1 MSPSLST
8 SEPTIDPDWV
18 TRPALTC
25 GDPARTFPPEALEGP
40 GLAEFGSD
48 PAAGILRSIVATA
61 LQGPPFPEHG
71 WHRVLE
77 DPSGVTFVASSVDP
91 TPWWQVSVGLLGGTL
106 QATEYGQC
114 QLAIAAPAGVS
125 FGRWW
130 LDPKG
135 PALSPDTTEV
145 SILVRERVCASGES
159 PEGRVLPT
167 TIVMREDAIE
177 VAVGIRERTGG
188 QDCPGNPAYRMR
200 LELPEPLD
208 SRVLFD
214 ASQYPPRP
222 VTTEDPS

>member
-1 MSPSLST
+1 M
-8 SEPTIDPDWV
+8 
-18 TRPALTC
+18 
-25 GDPARTFPPEALEGP
+25 
-40 GLAEFGSD
+40 
-48 PAAGILRSIVATA
+48 
-61 LQGPPFPEHG
+61 
-71 WHRVLE
+71 
-77 DPSGVTFVASSVDP
+77 
-91 TPWWQVSVGLLGGTL
+91 
-106 QATEYGQC
+106 
-114 QLAIAAPAGVS
+114 
-125 FGRWW
+125 
-130 LDPKG
+130 
-135 PALSPDTTEV
+135 
-145 SILVRERVCASGES
+145 RERVCASGES